1 MTFTDSIKSCLNKY
15 ATFRGRAPRSEYWW
29 FWLFCVLVYIT
40 LTLVFG
46 LIGYLC
52 GGEKGMMVAI
62 RIGVVVY
69 YLLLFVPILSVMVR
83 RLHDVGS
90 NGWESLLWVGLLILS
105 VLEEAGCHF
114 VKELNSW
121 LVLIVIFFFIGFLLR
136 LLVLLL
142 KDSDEEN
149 QYGLP
154 VY

>member
-40 LTLVFG
+40 ITLVFG

-52 GGEKGMMVAI
+52 GDEKGMMVAI

-90 NGWESLLWVGLLILS
+90 NGWESLFWVGLLILS
-105 VLEEAGCHF
+105 VLEVVGCHF
-114 VKELNSW
+114 AKELDNW
-121 LVLIVIFFFIGFLLR
+121 LGLIAIFFFIGFLFR

>member
-29 FWLFCVLVYIT
+29 FWLFCLLVFIMI
-40 LTLVFG
+40 TLVFG

-52 GGEKGMMVAI
+52 GNEKGIKVAI

-69 YLLLFVPILSVMVR
+69 CLLLFVPILSVMVR

-105 VLEEAGCHF
+105 MFEETRCYF
-114 VKELNSW
+114 IKELDNW
-121 LVLIVIFFFIGFLLR
+121 LGLIVIIFIIGFLFR

-142 KDSDEEN
+142 KDSDEDN
-149 QYGLP
+149 RYGLP

>member
-29 FWLFCVLVYIT
+29 FWLFCVLVEVATTVI
-40 LTLVFG
+40 FG
-46 LIGYLC
+46 IIGYLF
-52 GGEKGMMVAI
+52 GKDFGAI
-62 RIGVVVY
+62 IAGCIGAFLSS
-69 YLLLFVPILSVMVR
+69 LLLFLPLLAVLVR
-83 RLHDVGS
+83 RLHDTNYS
-90 NGWESLLWVGLLILS
+90 GWWSLLYVGLLITSEMERSYRNS
-105 VLEEAGCHF
+105 VYNEWIYLIS
-114 VKELNSW
+114 LIL
-121 LVLIVIFFFIGFLLR
+121 LVVIIIW